1 MMTRSQTAAWAGG
14 KITGLGIWGAR
25 GESADSLADRTGALL
40 ATLDAVL
47 GTRQWLLTDDR
58 PFPSEPA
65 ARAATVEEF
74 VSRDAHG
81 DLTPDAGVSFALFSG
96 ETEVAVTLEFFV
108 GTAFPTR
115 RVAPNRV
122 VVELVPA
129 NPEALS
135 PSAVDAV
142 LDGVVSA
149 WSPMSAAFRNSA
161 LASASQGRG
170 GYAPV
175 VGYRTWVSRQVGA
188 VATVTD
194 GLKLRANDEGSL
206 ITAQDD
212 WSADQVAAAVL
223 ATLERNGISTIP
235 QTPPATP

>member
-108 GTAFPTR
+108 GTASRPGGWRPTGSSSSLFPRTPKHCLR
-115 RVAPNRV
+115 PRLTPSSTAS
-122 VVELVPA
+122 L
-129 NPEALS
+129 ALGHPCPL
-135 PSAVDAV
+135 PSATPP
-142 LDGVVSA
+142 S
-149 WSPMSAAFRNSA
+149 
-161 LASASQGRG
+161 
-170 GYAPV
+170 
-175 VGYRTWVSRQVGA
+175 
-188 VATVTD
+188 
-194 GLKLRANDEGSL
+194 LRPHRD
-206 ITAQDD
+206 
-212 WSADQVAAAVL
+212 AAARRRSRTGSSSGRTTRE
-223 ATLERNGISTIP
+223 A
-235 QTPPATP
+235 